1 MNMKKISPDST
12 RIGWIGTGIMGKS
25 MCGHI
30 QKAGY
35 KIFVF
40 NRTKEKARELIE
52 KGSIWC
58 DSPKDVAKNSDV
70 IFTMI
75 GYPKDVREVYFG
87 RQGIFAEARKDSIL
101 IDMSTSEPSLA
112 KEINEQA
119 KKLGM
124 DSLDAPVSGGD
135 VGAREAKLSIMVG
148 GKKEVFEMVKP
159 LFQLMGQTIVL
170 MGEAGSGQHAKMCNQ
185 ILIAGNMI
193 GAVESLL
200 YAYRSGLDLDEVIS
214 VIGKGAASSW
224 AINNIGPKIVER
236 NFDPGFYIEHFVKDM
251 GIALEEAKRMNLK
264 LPGLDLVNQ
273 LYTSLVNE
281 GKGKLGTQA
290 LVLALEKM
298 NNLEIKKGKV

>member
-251 GIALEEAKRMNLK
+251 GISLEEAKRMNLK